1 MSLRSI
7 SLAPNDHIVGAR
19 RFGMWGL
26 LAPALALTGTLW
38 LALAVAGGGEHPVSA
53 PWPVVAGLIAVA
65 GVGLAVL
72 ILVAARQ
79 SAIASEWTVA
89 LAEQTTL
96 TRFALDTASD
106 GIVTMD
112 SDGRIVDAN
121 LEAER
126 LFGIQAAEII
136 DLDAIES
143 IVAPAD
149 RDAVR
154 TRVRMLAGS
163 AKAPS
168 ISPRASAEMCRLDG
182 TSFAADL
189 LITATGHGAGRR
201 IQLFARDTS
210 TQLAAERAVT
220 EHVEDLAALL
230 HVARELSGSE
240 AAQQS
245 RRAVCRAARRL
256 SEGEFAHVFE
266 FVADRNVLT
275 LTAADGSGI
284 ESLELPLT
292 GRKSLLSDAFQS
304 GQPMFSGDM
313 LVDERADP
321 EAAARVGIR
330 AGCFQPIIRHG
341 QTIGV
346 LVVGWRHPFETLSPR
361 VASLLALFATQV
373 AAVLERADL
382 IARLADL
389 ARTDSLTGLAN
400 RRALD
405 ESLTRELGRADRTG
419 QPLSVALIDMDHF
432 KRFNDERGHQAGDW
446 LLAETARAW
455 TRELRPSDT
464 LARYGGE
471 EFVVVLPNCTSAA
484 ALHAIERLRGVVPA
498 GQTCSAGLATRKP
511 GEAYDKLLKRADA
524 AMYVAKRS
532 GRNRTVAA
540 PSSAARTGA
549 PKGAARRVARPWTPG
564 KGGSVAEAG
573 PI

>member
-1 MSLRSI
+1 
-7 SLAPNDHIVGAR
+7 
-19 RFGMWGL
+19 MWRL
-26 LAPALALTGTLW
+26 LAPALVLTCTVW
-38 LALAVAGGGEHPVSA
+38 IALAVAGGGEHPVSA
-53 PWPVVAGLIAVA
+53 PWPVVAGLIAAA

-72 ILVAARQ
+72 TLVAARQ
-79 SAIASEWTVA
+79 SAIVSEWRA
-89 LAEQTTL
+89 AFAEQATL

-112 SDGRIVDAN
+112 RDGRIVDAS

-126 LFGIQAAEII
+126 MLGILTAEIV
-136 DLDAIES
+136 DLDAVET
-143 IVAPAD
+143 IVAPAS
-149 RDAVR
+149 RDAIR

-163 AKAPS
+163 AEAPS
-168 ISPRASAEMCRLDG
+168 ISSRAPTEMRRLDG
-182 TSFAADL
+182 TSFVADL

-201 IQLFARDTS
+201 IHLFARDTS
-210 TQLAAERAVT
+210 NQLAAERAVT

-240 AAQQS
+240 AAQES
-245 RRAVCRAARRL
+245 RRAVCRAARQL

-266 FVADRNVLT
+266 FVAERNVLS

-292 GRKSLLSDAFQS
+292 RRSLLSDAFQS

-313 LVDERADP
+313 LVDERADR

-330 AGCFQPIIRHG
+330 AGCFQPIIREG

-346 LVVGWRHPFETLSPR
+346 LVVGWRQPIEILSPR

-405 ESLTRELGRADRTG
+405 ESLIRELDRADRTG

-455 TRELRPSDT
+455 TRELRPTDT
-464 LARYGGE
+464 LGRYGGE
-471 EFVVVLPNCTSAA
+471 EFVVVLPNCTAAA

-498 GQTCSAGLATRKP
+498 GQACSAGLATRKP
-511 GEAYDKLLKRADA
+511 GESYDKLIKRADSA
-524 AMYVAKRS
+524 LYVAKRS

-540 PSSAARTGA
+540 ASSASRAGA
-549 PKGAARRVARPWTPG
+549 AKGATRRVARPPTPG
-564 KGGSVAEAG
+564 KGRSVAEAG
-573 PI
+573 TV